1 MRNIFNLDKRLEI
14 CANMVDSGKKF
25 IDIGTDHAYL
35 PIWLV
40 LNGIIDEAIAADI
53 REEPLKKAK
62 KNIIKYG
69 LQDKIKTIKTDGL
82 NNINKD
88 DCENIVIA
96 GMGADTIISIIDNAY
111 WLKECKNLKLILQP
125 MTAAERLRRYLS
137 KNNYNI
143 YKEIA
148 VESNSKVYSVMEVKI
163 GKSEYLKDIY
173 PYVGK
178 IFETSPVNYS
188 QKKATLTYSEKEI
201 LNLLNRIK
209 GLKVKNEVKK
219 ANFLNEII
227 KKIEKEKELYC
238 EYNI

>member
-82 NNINKD
+82 NNINMYQKGF
-88 DCENIVIA
+88 V
-96 GMGADTIISIIDNAY
+96 SF
-111 WLKECKNLKLILQP
+111 LIMLQLP
-125 MTAAERLRRYLS
+125 DLQCSLS
-137 KNNYNI
+137 
-143 YKEIA
+143 
-148 VESNSKVYSVMEVKI
+148 S
-163 GKSEYLKDIY
+163 Y
-173 PYVGK
+173 P
-178 IFETSPVNYS
+178 
-188 QKKATLTYSEKEI
+188 
-201 LNLLNRIK
+201 LLYPP
-209 GLKVKNEVKK
+209 L
-219 ANFLNEII
+219 
-227 KKIEKEKELYC
+227 
-238 EYNI
+238 